1 MSVPTG
7 SGRAR
12 ILLAACLVAAFT
24 APAAAYLKLGFRA
37 GSRIV
42 NAQWD
47 ERPVRYFVTNRGDN
61 GVTAP
66 QFQQA
71 MARAFATWQND
82 PRVDISFS
90 FVGFSG
96 AEPFDDDGM
105 NVLGF
110 QAEPD
115 LERVLGATGFT
126 IDNVTGRILESDI
139 FFNTIF
145 DWTVAPNGESG
156 RFDLESTAVHE
167 IGHMIGLG
175 HSAIGETE
183 LTDGR
188 RRVIAKQAVMFP
200 IAFPTGSISDRTL
213 KADDIAGA
221 ADIYPEGN
229 FDRTHGSISGRVLL
243 GGRGIFGAHVTAYS
257 LRNNT
262 IVGNFTLGQD
272 GSFVI
277 SGLEPGLY
285 VVRVEPL
292 DDGDL
297 GSFFDDDDDVEVG
310 FKATIAPRLVS
321 VPRGGS
327 SGDITIEVSR

>member
-1 MSVPTG
+1 MTPRV
-7 SGRAR
+7 
-12 ILLAACLVAAFT
+12 LLIACVIAAAT
-24 APAAAYLKLGFRA
+24 APAAAYLKLGFRVG
-37 GSRIV
+37 GSIV
-42 NAQWD
+42 TAKWQD
-47 ERPVRYFVTNRGDN
+47 RPVRYFVKNRDDN
-61 GVTAP
+61 GVTAS

-71 MARAFATWQND
+71 MARAFATWADQ
-82 PRVDISFS
+82 PTIDIAFS
-90 FVGFSG
+90 FAGFTG

-126 IDNVTGRILESDI
+126 IDNVTGEILESDI

-145 DWTVAPNGESG
+145 DWTVASNGEPN

-183 LTDGR
+183 LTAGR

-200 IAFPTGSISDRTL
+200 IAFPTGNISDRTL

-221 ADIYPEGN
+221 SDIYPEGDFN
-229 FDRTHGSISGRVLL
+229 DRHGSISGRVRLN
-243 GGRGIFGAHVTAYS
+243 GQGIFGAHVTAYS
-257 LRNNT
+257 LRT
-262 IVGNFTLGQD
+262 GRIVGNFTLDQSGA
-272 GSFVI
+272 FVI
-277 SGLEPGLY
+277 SGLDPGLH

-292 DDGDL
+292 DDGDV
-297 GSFFDDDDDVEVG
+297 GSFFDDDDDVELG
-310 FKATIAPRLVS
+310 FKATIASRLVS
-321 VPRGGS
+321 VPRGGT
-327 SGDITIEVSR
+327 SGDIVIEVKR

>member
-1 MSVPTG
+1 MTAPHTRV
-7 SGRAR
+7 
-12 ILLAACLVAAFT
+12 LLVACLIAAAT
-24 APAAAYLKLGFRA
+24 APAAAYLKLGFRV
-37 GSRIV
+37 GNRIV
-42 NAQWD
+42 TASWT
-47 ERPVRYFVTNRGDN
+47 ERPVRYFVTDRGDN
-61 GVTAP
+61 GVSSS

-71 MARAFATWQND
+71 IRRAFDTWQAE
-82 PRVDISFS
+82 PAIDIAFN
-90 FVGFSG
+90 FVGFTG

-126 IDNVTGRILESDI
+126 IDNTTGRILESDI
-139 FFNTIF
+139 FFNSIF
-145 DWTVAPNGESG
+145 DWTVASNGESG

-200 IAFPTGSISDRTL
+200 IAFPTGNTSDRRL
-213 KADDIAGA
+213 KADDIAGG

-243 GGRGIFGAHVTAYS
+243 DGRGIFGAHVTAYN
-257 LRNNT
+257 LRT
-262 IVGNFTLGQD
+262 SAIVGNFTLDDQGA
-272 GSFVI
+272 FVI
-277 SGLEPGLY
+277 SGLDPGLY

-292 DDGDL
+292 DDGDV
-297 GSFFDDDDDVEVG
+297 GSFFDDDDEVEVN

-321 VPRGGS
+321 VPRGGA
-327 SGDITIEVSR
+327 SGDITIEVKR

>member
-1 MSVPTG
+1 MKPRV
-7 SGRAR
+7 
-12 ILLAACLVAAFT
+12 LLAACLIAAAT

-37 GSRIV
+37 GGRIV
-42 NAQWD
+42 EARWQD
-47 ERPVRYFVTNRGDN
+47 RPVRYFVKNRDDN
-61 GVTAP
+61 GVTAS

-71 MARAFATWQND
+71 ITRAFTTWEQQ
-82 PRVDISFS
+82 PTIDITFS
-90 FVGFSG
+90 FAGFTG
-96 AEPFDDDGM
+96 AEPFDEDGM

-126 IDNVTGRILESDI
+126 IDDLTGEILESDI

-145 DWTVAPNGESG
+145 DWSVAASGEPN

-183 LTDGR
+183 LTAGR

-200 IAFPTGSISDRTL
+200 IAFPVGNISDRQL

-221 ADIYPEGN
+221 SDTYPEGN
-229 FDRTHGSISGRVLL
+229 FARQHGSISGRVTL
-243 GGRGIFGAHVTAYS
+243 GGRGVFGAHVTAYS
-257 LRNNT
+257 LRSGK
-262 IVGNFTLGQD
+262 IVGNFTLDQNGA
-272 GSFVI
+272 FVI
-277 SGLEPGLY
+277 GGLEPGLH

-292 DDGDL
+292 DDGDV
-297 GSFFDDDDDVEVG
+297 GSFFDDDDEVEVG
-310 FKATIAPRLVS
+310 FKATIAARLVS
-321 VPRGGS
+321 VPRGGAS
-327 SGDITIEVSR
+327 ADIVIEVNR

>member
-1 MSVPTG
+1 MNGPT
-7 SGRAR
+7 RQAR
-12 ILLAACLVAAFT
+12 VLLIACILAAAT
-24 APAAAYLKLGFRA
+24 APAAAYLKLGFRV
-37 GSRIV
+37 GNGIV
-42 NAQWD
+42 TARWQD
-47 ERPVRYFVTNRGDN
+47 RPVRYFIKNRDDN
-61 GVTAP
+61 GVTAA

-71 MARAFATWQND
+71 MTRAFTTWEQQ
-82 PRVDISFS
+82 PTVDIAFS
-90 FVGFSG
+90 FVGFTG

-110 QAEPD
+110 QAEPE

-126 IDNVTGRILESDI
+126 IDDLTGEILESDI

-145 DWTVAPNGESG
+145 DWSVAANGEPN

-183 LTDGR
+183 LSAGR

-200 IAFPTGSISDRTL
+200 IAFPAGNISDRQL

-221 ADIYPEGN
+221 SDTYPEGN
-229 FDRTHGSISGRVLL
+229 FAKQHGSIAGRVTLN
-243 GGRGIFGAHVTAYS
+243 GQGIFGAHVTAYS
-257 LRNNT
+257 LRSGK
-262 IVGNFTLGQD
+262 IVGNFTLDQNGA
-272 GSFVI
+272 FVI
-277 SGLEPGLY
+277 GGLEPGLH

-297 GSFFDDDDDVEVG
+297 GSFFDDDDNVEVG

-321 VPRGGS
+321 VPRGGAS
-327 SGDITIEVSR
+327 SSITIEVNR